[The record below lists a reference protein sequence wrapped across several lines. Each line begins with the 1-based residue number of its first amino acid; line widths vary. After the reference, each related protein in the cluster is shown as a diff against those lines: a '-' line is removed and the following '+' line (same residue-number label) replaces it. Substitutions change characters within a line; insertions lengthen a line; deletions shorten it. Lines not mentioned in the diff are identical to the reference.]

1 MPLKNPFL
9 PPTQRL
15 DDRCL
20 ALAGMLRASQQ
31 VQEAARRGR
40 SDNHL
45 LLLSVQSILAID
57 AQDALAALAG
67 LEGLQR
73 PLQQLC
79 PLLQRG
85 PTQAEEAELLRYTL
99 SLAKLSGRLLTRQ
112 AALDRLQRGI
122 EQARR
127 QIDHFGELL
136 HPSVLAGLADTYAEG
151 IGTLSP
157 RIIVSGE
164 SRFLTRDEDT
174 TRIRTLLLGGIRAGV
189 LWRQAG
195 GKIWATL
202 LERNRLCICSQEYL
216 RQLPMASA
224 NRN

>member
-1 MPLKNPFL
+1 MPLINPLL
-9 PPTQRL
+9 PDPRRL
-15 DDRCL
+15 SDRCL
-20 ALAGMLRASQQ
+20 ALAGMLRAALE
-31 VQEAARRGR
+31 VQEVARRGR

-45 LLLSVQSILAID
+45 LLLSIQSILAID
-57 AQDALAALAG
+57 ARDSVTAVAG

-73 PLQQLC
+73 PLQALC
-79 PLLQRG
+79 PLLHRG
-85 PTQAEEAELLRYTL
+85 PGQADEAEILRYTL
-99 SLAKLSGRLLTRQ
+99 SLAKLSGRLLRNQ
-112 AALDRLQRGI
+112 KALGRVQRGI

-127 QIDHFGELL
+127 QVDHFGELL

-189 LWRQAG
+189 LWRQSG
-195 GKIWATL
+195 GKIWTTL
-202 LERNRLCICSQEYL
+202 LERQKLCECSRDYL
-216 RQLPMASA
+216 RQLPGHG
-224 NRN
+224 

>member
-1 MPLKNPFL
+1 MISQFL
-9 PPTQRL
+9 PAAQRL
-15 DDRCL
+15 PDRCL
-20 ALAGMLRASQQ
+20 ALAGMLRAALE

-57 AQDALAALAG
+57 AQDSIAALAG

-73 PLQQLC
+73 ALQALC
-79 PLLQRG
+79 PLLHRG
-85 PTQAEEAELLRYTL
+85 PAQAEEAELLRYTL
-99 SLAKLSGRLLTRQ
+99 SLAKLSGRLLAQ
-112 AALDRLQRGI
+112 PKALDRVQRGI

-127 QIDHFGELL
+127 QVDHFGELL

-174 TRIRTLLLGGIRAGV
+174 ARIRTLLLGGIRAGV

-195 GKIWATL
+195 GRIWSTL
-202 LERNRLCICSQEYL
+202 LERGKLCECSRDYL
-216 RQLPMASA
+216 RQLPGRS
-224 NRN
+224 